1 MIELVPS
8 LPNPMIIVLQSCPNL
23 FSGEFISESVK
34 SNIDV
39 INDKFTTNKFGNL
52 CTTTNIIGF
61 CNDRTD
67 SINTLELIQYL
78 FIPNRYRDR

>member
-52 CTTTNIIGF
+52 CTTTNIMEFG
-61 CNDRTD
+61 NDGNN
-67 SINTLELIQYL
+67 SIITLELIQYL
-78 FIPNRYRDR
+78 FIPKRYR